1 MGNKNAKN
9 IVLPHSQAKLDLYKS
24 YLEKYL
30 PILTLAKGI
39 TKLNFYDIFCG
50 IGLYKDG
57 NIGSPLI
64 AVNAI
69 NKTNELIDSKG
80 WKRKPITLNINDG
93 NEDKVKNVKNLLKG
107 VKISN
112 CVINYNSLDANKM
125 LEKVIVEINGFPG
138 SERNLV
144 FIDPYGYSE
153 IDKQK
158 LISLLSKGYTEVVLF
173 LPVMQMYRF
182 SEIALNDFERK
193 CYEDL
198 RKFITDFLPYSQEFQ
213 SVFDFI
219 NEVTKAFTFGRKYF
233 SCSHYIER
241 DKGNYYAIFFIT
253 SHIYGL
259 ERMLEVKWKA
269 DPSKGKG
276 FKQENWGLFE
286 DIRVDYNKNIQLDYL
301 RGILIENLKQTN
313 DGLSNIELYH
323 LALSNEFLPSHMNRI
338 IKDLKKQKKIISH
351 DSKHN
356 EHDFK
361 NATYIDYD
369 HYKTKNHVIYFKL
382 K

>member
-1 MGNKNAKN
+1 MNKKNAKD
-9 IVLPHSQAKLDLYKS
+9 IVLPHSQAKLDLYRS

-30 PILTLAKGI
+30 PILTLAKGV
-39 TKLNFYDIFCG
+39 TKINLYDIFCG
-50 IGLYKDG
+50 IGLYEDG

-64 AVNAI
+64 AVNTI
-69 NKTNELIDSKG
+69 NKTNELIDSRG
-80 WKRKPITLNINDG
+80 WKRKPIALTINDG
-93 NEDKVKNVKNLLKG
+93 NENKVKNVKSLLKD
-107 VKISN
+107 VQISN
-112 CVINYNSLDANKM
+112 CNITYNALDANKM
-125 LEKVIVEINGFPG
+125 LEKTISEVNSFSR

-153 IDKQK
+153 IDKLK
-158 LISLLSKGYTEVVLF
+158 LLSLLSKGYTEIFLF

-198 RKFITDFLPYSQEFQ
+198 RKFITEFLPGSKEFQ

-219 NEVTKAFTFGRKYF
+219 NAITEAFTFENRYF

-241 DKGNYYAIFFIT
+241 DKGNYYAVFFIS

-276 FKQENWGLFE
+276 FKPENWGLFE
-286 DIRVDYNKNIQLDYL
+286 DIRIEHNKKIQLAYLKNILV
-301 RGILIENLKQTN
+301 EKLKSAKN
-313 DGLSNIELYH
+313 GLSNVDLYF
-323 LALSNEFLPSHMNRI
+323 LALSNEFLPSHMNSVLRE
-338 IKDLKKQKKIISH
+338 LKKEKMIITL
-351 DSKHN
+351 DSKFL
-356 EHDFK
+356 EK
-361 NATYIDYD
+361 NFGNASYIDYD
-369 HYKTKNHVIYFKL
+369 HFKIGNHSIFFKL